1 MSTNDSINPP
11 VFYASSGFIIAMVAI
26 TALFPEQSNAF
37 FQNLQAG
44 IVENASWFYVL
55 AVAVILLSVV
65 YFGFSRFGCIRLG
78 PDHSRPEYGNIS
90 WFAMLFSAGM
100 GIGIMFFGVAEPLLH
115 FVAPPAGEPQTVD
128 AAREAMQLSFF
139 HWGLHAWGTFAI
151 VALILAYF
159 SYRTGM
165 PLTLRSA
172 LYPLI
177 GERIS
182 GPAGHTIDIFAIL
195 GTVFGVATSMGFG
208 VLQINAGLAHLL
220 GVPESSMVQSIIIVF
235 VTAMALI
242 SVLSGLDKGI
252 KFLSQLNMMLA
263 LALLGLVLVT
273 GPTVYLIQSFVQNI
287 GVYLS
292 GIVGKTFNL
301 YAYQPTDWIGGW
313 TILYW
318 GWWISWSPFVGMFI
332 ARISRGRTIREFCFG
347 VLFVPAGFT
356 MLWMSFFG
364 NSAID
369 LVLNQGFQELAQV
382 VQQNNS
388 LAIFQ
393 FFEYRPFSQLLSGLA
408 VVMVIV
414 FFVTSADSGA
424 LVINMLASGGN
435 ENTPVWQRVY
445 WTVLIGLVALV
456 LMFAG
461 GLSALQTA
469 AIASA
474 LPFTFVIMLSIVGLR
489 KALSTEILK
498 RDLIVAHS
506 TSFPM
511 ISSNADTET
520 LWHERLDKITNLPS
534 KEDIESFLANTV
546 KCAFTDVAEAM
557 RLKDIHA
564 EILQSDG
571 KIVFDVLHGDEIDFQ
586 YAVETR
592 PLVPP
597 SFILRD
603 HDPID
608 EIKYFQAEVFLTE
621 GGQGYDIAGYS
632 REQII
637 NDLLDQYEK
646 HIHFLSLLR

>member
-1 MSTNDSINPP
+1 MWTTNSINPP
-11 VFYASSGFIIAMVAI
+11 VFYVSSFVIFAMVGL
-26 TALFPEQSNAF
+26 TALFPDQSDTFFKSIQKDIVDNA
-37 FQNLQAG
+37 G
-44 IVENASWFYVL
+44 WFYVL
-55 AVAVILLSVV
+55 AVGIILISVV
-65 YFGFSRFGCIRLG
+65 YFAFSRFGDIRLG

-90 WFAMLFSAGM
+90 WFSMLFSAGM

-115 FVAPPAGEPQTVD
+115 FFNPPAGAPETIE

-177 GERIS
+177 GDRIK
-182 GPAGHTIDIFAIL
+182 GPAGHAIDVFAIL
-195 GTVFGVATSMGFG
+195 GTVFGVATTLGLG
-208 VLQINAGLAHLL
+208 VSQINAGLAHLV
-220 GVPESSMVQSIIIVF
+220 GIPESTMVQTMIIIL
-235 VTAMALI
+235 VTGLAML

-252 KFLSQLNMMLA
+252 KLLSQINMILA
-263 LALLGLVLVT
+263 LSLLGLVLVT

-287 GVYLS
+287 GVYVS
-292 GIVGKTFNL
+292 TIVSKTFNL
-301 YAYQPTDWIGGW
+301 YAYEPTDWIGGW
-313 TILYW
+313 TIFYW

-347 VLFVPAGFT
+347 VLFVPAGLT
-356 MLWMSFFG
+356 LMWMSFFG

-369 LVLNQGFQELAQV
+369 LVLNHGHVELGQI

-393 FFEYRPFSQLLSGLA
+393 FFEYRPFSSVLSGLA
-408 VVMVIV
+408 VVMVVV

-424 LVINMLASGGN
+424 LVINILASGGN
-435 ENTPVWQRVY
+435 ENPPVWQRVY
-445 WTVLIGLVALV
+445 WTTLVGLVALV

-461 GLSALQTA
+461 GISALQTA
-469 AIASA
+469 SIASA
-474 LPFTFVIMLSIVGLR
+474 LPFTFVIMLSIIGLR

-511 ISSNADTET
+511 ISPNQDTEN
-520 LWHERLDKITNLPS
+520 LWHERLDKITHLPS
-534 KEDIESFLANTV
+534 KQEIESFLESTV
-546 KCAFTDVAEAM
+546 QGAFKDVAEAM
-557 RLKDIHA
+557 ESKDIKA
-564 EILQSDG
+564 KIILSEG
-571 KIVFDVLHGDEIDFQ
+571 KIVFDVIHGEEIDFQ
-586 YAVETR
+586 YAVESR

-597 SFILRD
+597 SFILREHEFNAD
-603 HDPID
+603 L
-608 EIKYFQAEVFLTE
+608 KYFQAEVFLTE